1 MIVAV
6 KLEKSIWRL
15 KMKFLE
21 GLIRFFR
28 RYELESAAVAFAEAG
43 EIEIAREFLKEAK
56 GNREP
61 ERKSEI
67 VYRKARIR
75 HGQPV
80 FSGRR

>member
-1 MIVAV
+1 
-6 KLEKSIWRL
+6 
-15 KMKFLE
+15 MKFLE

-56 GNREP
+56 KSREP

-67 VYRKARIR
+67 VIERQEYAIGSLYSQVEGK
-75 HGQPV
+75 H
-80 FSGRR
+80 

>member
-1 MIVAV
+1 MG
-6 KLEKSIWRL
+6 RL

-21 GLIRFFR
+21 SLIRFFR